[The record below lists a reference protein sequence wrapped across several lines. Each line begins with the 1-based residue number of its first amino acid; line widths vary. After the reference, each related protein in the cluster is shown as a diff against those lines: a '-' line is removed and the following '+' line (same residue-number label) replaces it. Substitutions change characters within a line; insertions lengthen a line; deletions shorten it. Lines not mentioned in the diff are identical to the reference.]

1 MIGGLIRG
9 QSLRLSSPMIV
20 ADTIDYLTAQF
31 VFQTGDWDGAVK
43 YSHWK
48 CGDITYDIPLK
59 NDRIDESAH
68 LNLSAGVWSVWIHG
82 EKYAD
87 GNLIQR
93 ITTCEATLTVKGTGT
108 AGGLPFPEQP
118 AGEIER
124 IHAQIAELEGAK
136 LNPIAKTAAMTQ
148 PVGRDKD
155 GRLWTYPSGG
165 SGGLPAITE
174 ADEGRV
180 LTASGGVAVWRDLPK
195 YTGEY
200 TVTPEV
206 DTVQTLE
213 TAGKYLT
220 NDVTVKA
227 IPDYEVSNEAGG
239 NTFIIG
245 KEII

>member
-48 CGDITYDIPLK
+48 CGDITYDIPLE

-68 LNLSAGVWSVWIHG
+68 LNLSAGVWSVYIHG

-124 IHAQIAELEGAK
+124 IHAQIAELEDAK
-136 LNPIAKTAAMTQ
+136 LSPIAKTDDMTQ
-148 PVGRDKD
+148 PVGRDDD
-155 GRLWTYPSGG
+155 GRLYTAPS
-165 SGGLPAITE
+165 SGAVKYTPQSLTDEQKKQARKNIGAIS
-174 ADEGRV
+174 ADEIK
-180 LTASGGVAVWRDLPK
+180 SGSVNVTYDDT
-195 YTGEY
+195 TGEL
-200 TVTPEV
+200 TITSAQ
-206 DTVQTLE
+206 DII
-213 TAGKYLT
+213 KYDPNTGELT
-220 NDVTVKA
+220 
-227 IPDYEVSNEAGG
+227 IGG
-239 NTFIIG
+239 
-245 KEII
+245 